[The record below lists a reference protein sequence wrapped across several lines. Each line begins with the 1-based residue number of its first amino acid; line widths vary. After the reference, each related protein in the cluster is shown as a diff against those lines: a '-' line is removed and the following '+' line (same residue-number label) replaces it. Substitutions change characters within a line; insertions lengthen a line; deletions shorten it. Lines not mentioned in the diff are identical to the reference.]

1 MNTYSTISPV
11 QSISFFSNF
20 FEDACAYLR
29 LLSSAKLLGIK
40 VIKVRRNN
48 LITYPEPNQKP
59 NLANSGTRDNVNFV
73 LCGRTD

>member
-1 MNTYSTISPV
+1 MKILIYTIIINRRNYQYEYKSDLFPI

-29 LLSSAKLLGIK
+29 LLSPAKLLGIK

-48 LITYPEPNQKP
+48 LLTYP
-59 NLANSGTRDNVNFV
+59 
-73 LCGRTD
+73 